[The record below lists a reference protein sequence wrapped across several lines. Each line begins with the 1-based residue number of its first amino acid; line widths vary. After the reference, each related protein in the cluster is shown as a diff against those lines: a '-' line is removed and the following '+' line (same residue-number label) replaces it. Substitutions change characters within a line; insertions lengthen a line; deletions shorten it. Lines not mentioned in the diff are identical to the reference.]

1 MKAFQ
6 AIFGELMALSEPA
19 VLATLVRVK
28 GSSYRAPGARMLLG
42 AQGRNLGAVSGGCL
56 EADLAERAKGVLA
69 SDKPSVVKYDLGSE
83 LDLVWGTGMGCEG
96 VAEVLLEPLQ
106 PGRLQPWVPFAQQLL
121 SKRRSGVLATV
132 FSVEGAAPCGV
143 GEHFIVDEHLQG
155 ILPKDQE
162 LAQALDLK
170 VKEMLNQQRSQW
182 FLMELSK
189 GRVEIALEPLMP
201 PFALWIYNAGETARP
216 LAELA
221 ARVGWTVGV
230 LDHRPIL
237 ARPERFPEAS
247 CVRWGSPSKLIPAL
261 DLDRRCAAVVM
272 SHVYERDKEALKLFL
287 ESDAAFVGL
296 QGNRKR
302 SEKLL
307 RELEAEGFAMNPE
320 RRAKLHWPVGLD
332 IGAESPEAIALS
344 ILAEA
349 HAVLA
354 GKHGGHLK
362 DGQGSIH

>member
-1 MKAFQ
+1 MKGFQ
-6 AIFGELMALSEPA
+6 EIQSELTALSEPA

-56 EADLAERAKGVLA
+56 ETDLAERAKGVLA
-69 SDKPSVVKYDLGSE
+69 SDKPSLVKYDLGSE

-96 VAEVLLEPLQ
+96 VAEVLLEPLK
-106 PGRLQPWVPFAQQLL
+106 PGRLHPWVPFAQQLL
-121 SKRRSGVLATV
+121 SKRRGGVLATV
-132 FSVEGAAPCGV
+132 FSVEGQAPCEV
-143 GEHFIVDEHLQG
+143 GEHFVMDENLNG
-155 ILPKDQE
+155 ILPTDQE
-162 LAQALDLK
+162 LAKALDLK
-170 VKEMLNQQRSQW
+170 AKDVLGQQRSQW
-182 FLMELSK
+182 VLLELSK
-189 GRVEIALEPLMP
+189 GRLEMSLERLVP

-216 LAELA
+216 LVELA
-221 ARVGWTVGV
+221 ARVGWIVGV

-247 CVRWGSPSKLIPAL
+247 CVRWGSPSEMIPSL
-261 DLDRRCAAVVM
+261 DLDNRSAAVVM
-272 SHVYERDKEALKLFL
+272 SHIYERDKEAMKLFL
-287 ESDAAFVGL
+287 ESGAAFVGL

-307 RELEAEGFAMNPE
+307 RELEADGFALNAE
-320 RRAKLHWPVGLD
+320 RRGKLHWPVGLD

-349 HAVLA
+349 HAVLT